1 MRLSQNE
8 TLEARE
14 TSREHERL
22 YHETLVLLEKA
33 QTADPATANAGDQ
46 ARIQMLE
53 AQLDDALQQLDRLH
67 AERAPGA
74 VGGQIAGH
82 PSEMEEQLDALHAE
96 NAAAHKALEEIT
108 AERDNLRKAQ
118 VQLQKE
124 MLTGKSEHS
133 AAISVLEVRCLT
145 AESEAVELREK
156 IATLERRLYH
166 APLPTASAT
175 AGSHPHSAS
184 GGRGSGLVA
193 QVSPQPG
200 RIRSTPTTRASSS
213 LGRGM
218 SGLAA
223 RQLLTPPG
231 TGRGQVG
238 RFALTPGQ
246 RLGAPAANV
255 GQAQGTGDVMDVDGV
270 DSTSE
275 TPPVGTGDDN
285 TTTDQDPAASVNLRQ
300 SG

>member
-1 MRLSQNE
+1 M
-8 TLEARE
+8 
-14 TSREHERL
+14 
-22 YHETLVLLEKA
+22 LLGKA
-33 QTADPATANAGDQ
+33 QTADPASANAGDQ
-46 ARIQMLE
+46 ARIQTLE
-53 AQLDDALQQLDRLH
+53 AQLDDALQQLDRLC

-74 VGGQIAGH
+74 VSGQTVGH

-124 MLTGKSEHS
+124 MLTSKSEHS
-133 AAISVLEVRCLT
+133 AATSALEVRCLT

-156 IATLERRLYH
+156 IATLERRMYH

-175 AGSHPHSAS
+175 AGSHPHSAP

-200 RIRSTPTTRASSS
+200 RIKSTPTTRAPSS

-218 SGLAA
+218 SAATLA
-223 RQLLTPPG
+223 RLLTPPG

-238 RFALTPGQ
+238 RFALAPGQ
-246 RLGAPAANV
+246 RLGAPAANA
-255 GQAQGTGDVMDVDGV
+255 GQAQGPVDVMDVDGV
-270 DSTSE
+270 GSTSE
-275 TPPVGTGDDN
+275 TPAVRTGDDN
-285 TTTDQDPAASVNLRQ
+285 ATTDQDPAQAGSRQ
-300 SG
+300 LPQ